1 MNRSFQ
7 KNVVLP
13 VLLVFLVWLDNGCV
27 GPVKGLFPVP
37 AGQPARTIY
46 VVHRGLHTGVV
57 VKAAD
62 VPAWAWPQSL
72 AFPKAEYIEVGWGDS
87 QGYRFP
93 LTPHSACRA
102 LFYSQGSVLLVHL
115 FTNTVIAEYS
125 GDSSE
130 IIEVQLSPRGFDRMC
145 DYIGATYALDA
156 SNRPIPMPTPHGGE
170 EFFLAQGHYSMLN
183 NCNDWTAGA
192 LREAGCPISS
202 RWSVLPGIVMHETRG
217 FGRVIWRSGA
227 VK

>member
-1 MNRSFQ
+1 MNWGFP
-7 KNVVLP
+7 KNF
-13 VLLVFLVWLDNGCV
+13 VLLALFAGLCGGCV
-27 GPVKGLFPVP
+27 GPVKGLFPVQ

-72 AFPKAEYIEVGWGDS
+72 ALPRAEHIEVGWGDS

-93 LTPHSACRA
+93 LTCYSAFRA
-102 LFYSQGSVLLVHL
+102 LFYSQGSVLLVHA
-115 FTNTVIAEYS
+115 FTNTITAEYS
-125 GDSSE
+125 GDASE

-156 SNRPIPMPTPHGGE
+156 ANRPVVMPTPHGGE
-170 EFFLAQGHYSMLN
+170 EFFLAHGHYSMLN

-192 LREAGCPISS
+192 LREAGCPISP
-202 RWSVLPGIVMHETRG
+202 RWSVLPGIVMRETRR